1 MWIYNYLLS
10 FTDKLEFLRS
20 SNEEPEHIRLCKNS
34 KFKKILKLL
43 HHVDKSVNLGEQF
56 RDSNILDI
64 KIISVDTNWR
74 GKGVGKALMEK
85 TM

>member
-1 MWIYNYLLS
+1 V
-10 FTDKLEFLRS
+10 
-20 SNEEPEHIRLCKNS
+20 

-56 RDSNILDI
+56 PDSNILEI

-74 GKGVGKALMEK
+74 GKGVGKALMGK